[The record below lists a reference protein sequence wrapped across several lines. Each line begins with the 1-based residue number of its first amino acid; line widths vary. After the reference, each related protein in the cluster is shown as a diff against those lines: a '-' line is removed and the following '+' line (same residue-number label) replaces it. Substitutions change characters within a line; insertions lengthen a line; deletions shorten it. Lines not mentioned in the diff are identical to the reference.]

1 MEYQANNGHGRSNVA
16 VYGMLLS
23 ICLVM
28 GYLENLIP
36 IAVPVPGIKPGF
48 SNIVIIWVLY
58 SLGIKYAIMLS
69 AGKILLC
76 GFLFGNLY
84 TILFSFAGAGLYD
97 TVKTHKEIF
106 YDRCKYSRRCM
117 S

>member
-58 SLGIKYAIMLS
+58 SMDKVRHNVKCRENTALWV
-69 AGKILLC
+69 
-76 GFLFGNLY
+76 
-84 TILFSFAGAGLYD
+84 SF
-97 TVKTHKEIF
+97 
-106 YDRCKYSRRCM
+106 R
-117 S
+117 

>member
-48 SNIVIIWVLY
+48 SNIVII
-58 SLGIKYAIMLS
+58 
-69 AGKILLC
+69 
-76 GFLFGNLY
+76 
-84 TILFSFAGAGLYD
+84 
-97 TVKTHKEIF
+97 
-106 YDRCKYSRRCM
+106 
-117 S
+117 

>member
-1 MEYQANNGHGRSNVA
+1 MEYQANNGHSRSNVA

-58 SLGIKYAIMLS
+58 SMGIKY
-69 AGKILLC
+69 C
-76 GFLFGNLY
+76 FVGFFSVIC
-84 TILFSFAGAGLYD
+84 ILFFSVLQARF
-97 TVKTHKEIF
+97 
-106 YDRCKYSRRCM
+106 
-117 S
+117 